1 MTELT
6 GLIIGLLLTLF
17 IYSYLI
23 GDNPLY
29 RISVHLLV
37 GVSAAYA
44 AVVVVR
50 QLLLPIWQQVEA
62 NPTSPD
68 SLFWLVPILFVLLL
82 LARRLPT
89 VSWLGNTSLALLVG
103 IGAAVS
109 LVGSL
114 TGTLW
119 PQIVNVR
126 AATPL
131 QGIIIALLT
140 ICTLLAFQFT
150 TLRPRSS
157 GVWQP
162 TIWQRSVT
170 AVGRIVLTITFGALF
185 ATLLSTGLILLA
197 ERLNFFLTE
206 LVQITS

>member
-1 MTELT
+1 MTNII

-44 AVVVVR
+44 VVVVVR
-50 QLLLPIWQQVEA
+50 QLLLPIWEQVQA

-68 SLFWLVPILFVLLL
+68 SVIWLVPILFVLML
-82 LARRLPT
+82 LARRLPS
-89 VSWLGNTSLALLVG
+89 VSWLGNTTLALLVG
-103 IGAAVS
+103 VGAAVA
-109 LVGSL
+109 LIGSL

-119 PQIVNVR
+119 PQIADV
-126 AATPL
+126 TPSSPL
-131 QGIIIALLT
+131 QSIVVAVLT

-150 TLRPRSS
+150 ALRPRSG

-162 TIWQRSVT
+162 AVWQRGVT
-170 AVGRIVLTITFGALF
+170 TLGRIVLTVTFGALF
-185 ATLLSTGLILLA
+185 ATLVSTGLILLA
-197 ERLNFFLTE
+197 ERLNFFITE
-206 LVQITS
+206 LGQLF